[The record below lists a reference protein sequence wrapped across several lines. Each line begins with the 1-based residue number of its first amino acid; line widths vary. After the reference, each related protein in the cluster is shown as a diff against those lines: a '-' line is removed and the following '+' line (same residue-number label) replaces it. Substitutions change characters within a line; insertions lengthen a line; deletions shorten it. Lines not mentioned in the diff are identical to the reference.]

1 MSKTYVADCFF
12 KGAEIYITAHSKN
25 VMDEFLKTIPD
36 STDFDI
42 LDVVGCENVNPVKTR
57 TKYDPRIHKPID
69 LANAETITRW
79 QNLGEVI
86 TVDQDGFV
94 NAGMAL
100 IAKVN
105 ILSEPKE
112 DTMPSRTEYN
122 PNIHE
127 PLDEWDKYAIDYWL
141 SKGKKLTVDSD
152 YHVYSGAAWIADSR
166 PKKRGAKRRE
176 SN

>member
-12 KGAEIYITAHSKN
+12 KGAEVYITAHSKN
-25 VMDEFLKTIPD
+25 VMDEFLKMIPD
-36 STDFDI
+36 SADFDI
-42 LDVVGCENVNPVKTR
+42 LDVVGCENVNPVKIR

-69 LANAETITRW
+69 MENAKAISYW
-79 QNLGEVI
+79 KDKGEVI

-94 NAGMAL
+94 NAGLLL

-112 DTMPSRTEYN
+112 DNMPKRTAYN

-127 PLDEWDKYAIDYWL
+127 PLDEWDKEAINYWL
-141 SKGKKLTVDSD
+141 SKGKELTVDSD
-152 YHVYSGAAWIADSR
+152 YHVHSGAVWIADAR
-166 PKKRGAKRRE
+166 PKRGAKKRE